1 MNPISQSKFDDV
13 ARRLEALGVTKEV
26 LREEFIRGSGAG
38 GQKINKTN
46 SCVQLTHTPS
56 GIVIRCQH
64 TRSREQNRFFA
75 RRILC
80 ERLEAIQL
88 GKKSEKEKRLH
99 RIRAQK
105 RRRSRRAKDKMLSS
119 KKFQGEKKKQ
129 RKKPAENGE

>member
-80 ERLEAIQL
+80 ERLEGSQL

>member
-129 RKKPAENGE
+129 RKNPAENGE